1 MVAAGNG
8 FDNGYSESAARGAL
22 RSRRS
27 AGLAR
32 GARSGAAMTP
42 TLRSALGILAFRR
55 HAPARAER
63 PRRRSSV
70 SVAGSEVGRAAR
82 PRERGREV
90 QPGALADA
98 RARSRE
104 ALAAARP
111 ARTGGPAEGV
121 TRARAAGVPGR
132 GLLTTVNGVIA
143 SSLVFLTPFAGLVIL
158 AAIVPLVSVGIAGRR
173 IARARSR
180 LGLSAP
186 PRTRRLPVIL
196 ALLFVCA
203 LLALAAMQPAVRSTT
218 TAKVRTDAQ
227 AIFVLDIS
235 RSMLAARSPHS
246 PDRLARAKQLAT
258 AMREAI
264 PDVPSGVA
272 TLTDRVL
279 PSLFPNSDPA
289 VFDATVAHAVG
300 IEQPPP
306 ANVCDVIA
314 TSLAAL
320 GSLGTQNYFP
330 PTARRRLVVALTDGE
345 SRPFDARQVAS
356 RSRPQDQGGAS
367 RARPCSRAGRVRLP
381 RRRDRVGLSREPD
394 ER

>member
-1 MVAAGNG
+1 M
-8 FDNGYSESAARGAL
+8 
-22 RSRRS
+22 
-27 AGLAR
+27 
-32 GARSGAAMTP
+32 
-42 TLRSALGILAFRR
+42 
-55 HAPARAER
+55 
-63 PRRRSSV
+63 
-70 SVAGSEVGRAAR
+70 
-82 PRERGREV
+82 
-90 QPGALADA
+90 
-98 RARSRE
+98 
-104 ALAAARP
+104 
-111 ARTGGPAEGV
+111 
-121 TRARAAGVPGR
+121 
-132 GLLTTVNGVIA
+132 NGVIA

-258 AMREAI
+258 AMRAAI

-306 ANVCDVIA
+306 ANVDVIA

-330 PTARRRLVVALTDGE
+330 PTARRRLVVVLTDGE

-356 RSRPQDQGGAS
+356 QLAAGPGVHLVLVHVREPGESVYSGGEIESGYHESPTSDEALDSLAAATAGSTFSEHSLGGAI
-367 RARPCSRAGRVRLP
+367 RAEKAALGKGPTMVEGRSERTTTLAPYVALAALLP
-381 RRRDRVGLSREPD
+381 LAFVLTRGLQLRRRGSSLRPYAPALGPKGTRPASKPSDIAL
-394 ER
+394 